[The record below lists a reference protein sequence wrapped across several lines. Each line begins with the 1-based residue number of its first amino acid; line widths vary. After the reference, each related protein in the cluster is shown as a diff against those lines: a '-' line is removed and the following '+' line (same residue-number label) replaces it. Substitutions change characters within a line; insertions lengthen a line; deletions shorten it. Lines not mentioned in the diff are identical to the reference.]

1 MHSIEM
7 LCIACAS
14 SLKRQTSLAGKR
26 RNMGF
31 AEAFAEVHAANA
43 HMHSL
48 YVQWA
53 AVAGA

>member
-1 MHSIEM
+1 MHGP
-7 LCIACAS
+7 A
-14 SLKRQTSLAGKR
+14 AGKR

-43 HMHSL
+43 HMRSL